1 MDILSFWEILK
12 SIIFLILN
20 KQGPRGFTRNTS
32 RSHPPLNFVNLS
44 KRVVPPPL
52 YPYLIEEAVVVYS
65 SFCLLSCLSDV
76 TIFVFL
82 SFWRFFCLALSLFL
96 NKFAQFVLVNDADL
110 CSVLRGVGHGGAHH
124 EGVVVHVDLVRVHV
138 MLVKIVH
145 L

>member
-96 NKFAQFVLVNDADL
+96 NKSHSLSLLMMPTFVVY
-110 CSVLRGVGHGGAHH
+110 CGVW
-124 EGVVVHVDLVRVHV
+124 VMVVHITKALSFT
-138 MLVKIVH
+138 
-145 L
+145 